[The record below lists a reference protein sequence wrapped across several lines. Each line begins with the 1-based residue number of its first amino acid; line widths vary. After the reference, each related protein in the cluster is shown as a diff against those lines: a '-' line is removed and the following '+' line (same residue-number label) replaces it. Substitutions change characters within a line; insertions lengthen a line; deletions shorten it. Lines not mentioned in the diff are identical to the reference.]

1 MMKDSVFDLSLD
13 VRGRG
18 LQSVLPVKRGDTA
31 RCLRI
36 RLTEGAESYG
46 IADGCSVVFTAAK
59 PDGTVLYNACSLEAG
74 VAVYHLTGQE
84 TNVAGVLRC
93 ELRLYDSGGK
103 LLTSPAFC
111 LMVED
116 TVYDDEAVMDSSPEF
131 TALTALV
138 TEAKAL
144 MEAFAADRDS
154 YATKE
159 ALAALASK
167 LGELSEL
174 STGAKDSLV
183 SAINELC
190 RERITAVAAADG
202 VSYRATAEHL
212 TVAVGTEILLIPQNT
227 NQGPATLSINGGS
240 AYALCYRPGY
250 FVGENYLR
258 PTLQLPL
265 PAESLLRGGE
275 YVFRF
280 DGESWMLQSYLER
293 KLPDGLPAHDA
304 ATAGQ
309 VLTVSAQGAAVWA
322 AVTDAEE
329 VAY

>member
-13 VRGRG
+13 VRGQG
-18 LQSVLPVKRGDTA
+18 LQRVLPVKRGDTA

-36 RLTEGAESYG
+36 RLTEGAESYH
-46 IADGCSVVFTAAK
+46 IADSCSAVFTAVK
-59 PDGTVLYNACSLEAG
+59 PDGTVIYNACSVEDG

-116 TVYDDEAVMDSSPEF
+116 TVYDDEAVMDSSSEF

-159 ALAALASK
+159 ALAALAAR
-167 LGELSEL
+167 LGELNSL
-174 STGAKDSLV
+174 RTTAKETLV
-183 SAINELC
+183 AAINELC
-190 RERITAVAAADG
+190 RERVTAVAASDG
-202 VSYRATAEHL
+202 VSYTATVEQL

-227 NQGPATLSINGGS
+227 NQGPATLSINGGE

-250 FVGENYLR
+250 FVGESYLR

-265 PAESLLRGGE
+265 EAEMLLRGGE

-280 DGESWMLQSYLER
+280 DGECWMLQSYLER
-293 KLPDGLPAHDA
+293 QLPDGLPAHDA

-309 VLTVSAQGAAVWA
+309 VLTVSAQGAAVWT